1 MKKFFLKFG
10 LALNLGAVLLL
21 LIAYLAAYV
30 PPDSFWPVSFFGLA
44 YPYFLVLNIFF
55 GVFWGLQRSKRLW
68 ISLLAIFLGLTNLT
82 NTYQL
87 FPKLGSSGSG
97 IKVLSFN
104 VHGFRSDLRTSKVKS
119 PKFVDYFKSHGSEI
133 ICLQEAIFVKGG
145 KLSPEG
151 LKAALPAVDFY
162 QLASNGGNTGLI
174 TLSKFPIVN
183 HGEIHFPGSSN
194 LVLFT
199 DLKVNSRKTIRVYN
213 CHLQSYSIDPDD
225 YSVIDDLGSSP
236 NREQIREAQK
246 VSFKLI
252 KGFELRAYQARKL
265 AEHIQ
270 KSPYPVLVCGDF
282 NDTPLSYAYRIVRG
296 DLKDAF
302 VEAGWWTSNTYNGEL
317 PSFRIDYMLFDSKLS
332 VSSYARDRVKLSDHF
347 PIRCR
352 LELTD

>member
-10 LALNLGAVLLL
+10 LALNLGAILLL

-30 PPDSFWPVSFFGLA
+30 PPDSFWPIAFFGLA
-44 YPYFLVLNIFF
+44 YPYFLLLNILF
-55 GVFWGLQRSKRLW
+55 VAFWGIQRSKMFL
-68 ISLLAIFLGLTNLT
+68 ISTLAIILGLTNFT

-87 FPKLGSSGSG
+87 IPRLHSGGSG

-119 PKFVDYFKSHGSEI
+119 PKFVDYFKSNGSEI

-199 DLKVNSRKTIRVYN
+199 DLKVTGRQTIRVYN

-236 NREQIREAQK
+236 NREQIKEAQK

-252 KGFELRAYQARKL
+252 KGFKLRAAQSRRV

-270 KSPYPVLVCGDF
+270 KSPFPVLVCGDF
-282 NDTPLSYAYRIVRG
+282 NDTPLSYAYHIVRG

-317 PSFRIDYMLFDSKLS
+317 PSFRIDYMLFDPKLR
-332 VSSYARDRVKLSDHF
+332 VTSYARDRVKLSDHF

-352 LELTD
+352 LELKD